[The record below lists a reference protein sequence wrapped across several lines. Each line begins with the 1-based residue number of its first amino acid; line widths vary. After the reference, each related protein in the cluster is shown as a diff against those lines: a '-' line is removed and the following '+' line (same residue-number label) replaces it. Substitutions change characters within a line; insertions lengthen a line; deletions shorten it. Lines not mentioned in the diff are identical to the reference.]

1 VQRRI
6 ELEIDNL
13 RREFREREASL
24 FSRLKDQLDC
34 ICDELE
40 AKFGRL
46 TTLVECNVQWQN
58 DKTLMQEETV
68 TYILST
74 IQSLTEL
81 LKTQEEDCQSSSTP
95 SCVSPS
101 SYDGPD

>member
-1 VQRRI
+1 MPVLGDSDRVRLTRSECSNCDRNVQRRI

-40 AKFGRL
+40 AKFGKL
-46 TTLVECNVQWQN
+46 TALVECNVQWQN
-58 DKTLMQEETV
+58 DKTLM
-68 TYILST
+68 
-74 IQSLTEL
+74 
-81 LKTQEEDCQSSSTP
+81 
-95 SCVSPS
+95 
-101 SYDGPD
+101 